1 MTIDVLSG
9 DDDDLGFSLPSPMS
23 LFRRGRRG
31 GGRRPGALPRGF
43 AIPAPRPQ
51 LPQALAVQ
59 AGAVQA
65 QPGLYMIGFPVFTFN
80 LAAALNTITHTIN
93 PQVNFRAQALKVV
106 VSRTGATA
114 AASAPLLVAGSVGI
128 KPIVLSADAVPFEI
142 FATNATEVNILF
154 PPTRPGMTYSLSLRA
169 LAAVTGADVM
179 LVQVALLGTA
189 YQ

>member
-9 DDDDLGFSLPSPMS
+9 DDDDLGFSLPNPMS

-31 GGRRPGALPRGF
+31 RRPGMLPRGF

-51 LPQALAVQ
+51 QLPAALAVQ

-80 LAAALNTITHTIN
+80 LAAGLNTITNTIN

-142 FATNATEVNILF
+142 FTTNATEVNILF